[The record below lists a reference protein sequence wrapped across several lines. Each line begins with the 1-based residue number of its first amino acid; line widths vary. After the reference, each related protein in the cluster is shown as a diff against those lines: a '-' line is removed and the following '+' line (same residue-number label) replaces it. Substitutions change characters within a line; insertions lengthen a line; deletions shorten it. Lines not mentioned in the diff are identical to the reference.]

1 VPHDPLDLSS
11 VLRDASLSHTGNGIY
26 GELWVAALLAC
37 AFVTNDAGA
46 AIEAALGQ
54 VPARSR
60 FAEVVRKVVG
70 PGPSPVDELAER
82 TAVLA
87 LGEPRR

>member
-1 VPHDPLDLSS
+1 
-11 VLRDASLSHTGNGIY
+11 
-26 GELWVAALLAC
+26 
-37 AFVTNDAGA
+37 
-46 AIEAALGQ
+46 
-54 VPARSR
+54 
-60 FAEVVRKVVG
+60 VG